1 MKTVLNEAG
10 FYLSVIITSEAL
22 LTDERRLVSGD
33 GQQVVHD
40 EQEDRVA
47 QDEGHLE
54 GRAIDT
60 VGRQQEAEDVH
71 RDEEAA
77 GDQQVHH
84 VEDGSASQNQ
94 LRKRER
100 ERERDA

>member
-1 MKTVLNEAG
+1 M
-10 FYLSVIITSEAL
+10 S
-22 LTDERRLVSGD
+22 LTHERRLLPGD

-54 GRAIDT
+54 GGPVHT
-60 VGRQQEAEDVH
+60 MGRQHEAEEVQ

-84 VEDGSASQNQ
+84 VEGRPPSQND
-94 LRKRER
+94 LREAQKEQCL
-100 ERERDA
+100 EI

>member
-1 MKTVLNEAG
+1 MLP
-10 FYLSVIITSEAL
+10 
-22 LTDERRLVSGD
+22 GD
-33 GQQVVHD
+33 GEQVVHD

-54 GRAIDT
+54 GGAVHA
-60 VGRQQEAEDVH
+60 VGRQHEAEEIQ

-84 VEDGSASQNQ
+84 VEGRPPFQND
-94 LRKRER
+94 LREAQKNNALRFKFSMMLEVGYPATA
-100 ERERDA
+100 DIF